1 MVETL
6 RERQTKIYCQS
17 LVNIEIK
24 KESETPGKVKARK
37 VVDTSDDTAATMQI
51 IKVGDGLRQL
61 AAVEIINT
69 ASYALA

>member
-1 MVETL
+1 M
-6 RERQTKIYCQS
+6 
-17 LVNIEIK
+17 VNIKIK

-51 IKVGDGLRQL
+51 IKVDGLRQL

>member
-17 LVNIEIK
+17 LVNIKIE

-37 VVDTSDDTAATMQI
+37 VVHTSDDTAATMQI
-51 IKVGDGLRQL
+51 IKVDDGLRQL
-61 AAVEIINT
+61 AVVEIINT

>member
-17 LVNIEIK
+17 LVNIKIK
-24 KESETPGKVKARK
+24 KESKVKARK

-51 IKVGDGLRQL
+51 IKVDDGLRQL

>member
-1 MVETL
+1 M
-6 RERQTKIYCQS
+6 
-17 LVNIEIK
+17 VNIKIK

-51 IKVGDGLRQL
+51 IKVDDGLPQL

>member
-17 LVNIEIK
+17 LVNIKIK

-51 IKVGDGLRQL
+51 IKVDGLRQL